1 MDDSYS
7 IITGNDLREGYVV
20 YYTNPGWSSDISDA
34 YVFSASI
41 EMPVDSGI
49 VGIYAM
55 EITGRNQP
63 IGTREKIRAAGGPS
77 VPYGPQEITYNI

>member
-34 YVFSASI
+34 HVFSASI

-49 VGIYAM
+49 VGI
-55 EITGRNQP
+55 
-63 IGTREKIRAAGGPS
+63 
-77 VPYGPQEITYNI
+77 